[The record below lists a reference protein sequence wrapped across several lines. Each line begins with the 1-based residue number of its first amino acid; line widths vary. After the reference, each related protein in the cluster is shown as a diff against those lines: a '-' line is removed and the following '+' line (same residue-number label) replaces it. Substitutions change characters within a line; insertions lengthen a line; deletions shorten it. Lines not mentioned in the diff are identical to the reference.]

1 MSDHVFFAA
10 FFLEAEQKPFPGR
23 ITIFD
28 VEVYGG
34 ADRGERVG
42 KSPEQRA
49 VTQAHMR
56 GRLDRVKKRLDFTF
70 GRCRCLAHCRLCTST
85 RGTD

>member
-1 MSDHVFFAA
+1 
-10 FFLEAEQKPFPGR
+10 
-23 ITIFD
+23 
-28 VEVYGG
+28 
-34 ADRGERVG
+34 
-42 KSPEQRA
+42 
-49 VTQAHMR
+49 MR